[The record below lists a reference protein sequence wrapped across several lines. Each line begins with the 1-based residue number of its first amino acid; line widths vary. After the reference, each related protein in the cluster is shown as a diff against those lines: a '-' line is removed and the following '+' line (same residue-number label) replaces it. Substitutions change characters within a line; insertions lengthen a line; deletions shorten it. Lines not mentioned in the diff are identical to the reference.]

1 MNRIPGKFILFLLF
15 ALFSTGTVLAQD
27 AVKSSRKLNEQ
38 KNDVNVVLD
47 EHAANFLVQAAD
59 GRMMGRL
66 EGQLA
71 QKNGTTPAIK
81 KYGTLMLHD
90 QTVMLKSLQKLA
102 AAKNVSLPHQISEK
116 KASGRDEL
124 AAKTGSD
131 FDKKFISMMEIDH
144 KRDIKAFDQATGS
157 DDPDVSAF
165 AKKYLPMIQ
174 GHLAQ
179 LQQIDQSYK

>member
-1 MNRIPGKFILFLLF
+1 MNRIPGKFSLLMILSLF
-15 ALFSTGTVLAQD
+15 AAGTVFAQD

-38 KNDVNVVLD
+38 KNDAGVVLD

-71 QKNGTTPAIK
+71 QKKGTTPAIK

-90 QTVMLKSLQKLA
+90 QTAMLVSLQKLA
-102 AAKNVSLPHQISEK
+102 AVKNVSLPHQISDK
-116 KASGRDEL
+116 KAGGRDEL
-124 AAKTGSD
+124 AGKTGSD

-144 KRDIKAFDQATGS
+144 KRDIKAFEQASGS

-174 GHLAQ
+174 DHLAK